1 MQKSSYS
8 LGLTFAG
15 SALQNHAACVKD
27 LAPALLALSTA
38 VKSLNRLINGDGAK
52 VDLTINACT
61 GGSFGFELTLA
72 PDFLTQVSEFF
83 SGDRATSG
91 FNAKTLFDCLI
102 EILIL
107 KKWLQGRRDA
117 EFKAAPDAATVSV
130 TVENQTLVINW
141 FTYLGFQDQ
150 ACNESCSR
158 LAEPLHQPGFDKLTV
173 STAEKL
179 FELDASEADGFEA
192 SEALTVLTENTIPA
206 VVQVESTSFK
216 VGKQLRVLL
225 GERNSIVVTIDDPDF
240 NAKIHQGS
248 ERFGKG
254 DLLKVDLHSRQVMLG
269 GRITIEY
276 AITKVHEH
284 KEKPYQ
290 GKLF

>member
-27 LAPALLALSTA
+27 LAPSLLALSTA
-38 VKSLNRLINGDGAK
+38 IDRLNRLINGDGAN
-52 VDLTINACT
+52 VDLTVNACT
-61 GGSFGFELTLA
+61 GGSFGFNLTLS
-72 PDFLTQVSEFF
+72 PDFLFQVAELV
-83 SGDRATSG
+83 SGDGAT
-91 FNAKTLFDCLI
+91 NVCDAKTLVDCLI

-107 KKWLQGRRDA
+107 KKWLQGRSNA
-117 EFKAAPDAATVSV
+117 EFKVAPDAKSVSV
-130 TVENQTLVINW
+130 IVENKTLVINY
-141 FTYLGFQDQ
+141 FAYLGFKDQ
-150 ACNESCSR
+150 TCNEAC
-158 LAEPLHQPGFDKLTV
+158 LKVAEPLHQTGIDKLTV
-173 STAEKL
+173 STPEKL
-179 FELDASEADGFEA
+179 FELDSSEAVGFEA

-206 VVQVESTSFK
+206 VVQVESTAFK
-216 VGKQLRVLL
+216 VGKQLRVSL
-225 GERNSIVVTIDDPDF
+225 GERNSISVTIDDPDF
-240 NAKIHQGS
+240 IAKINQGT